1 MLEKQCK
8 VEEHFLRL
16 PRITIKRNTLCF
28 KWVENGIVVFV
39 RGQTSVQH
47 TYDVTLKNTKTL
59 LHLEDSKEDTL
70 FNSLLSLS
78 AHR

>member
-8 VEEHFLRL
+8 VEEHSLRL

-39 RGQTSVQH
+39 RGQTSVQNA
-47 TYDVTLKNTKTL
+47 YVTLKNTKTL

-70 FNSLLSLS
+70 FNSLLSPQVIL
-78 AHR
+78 